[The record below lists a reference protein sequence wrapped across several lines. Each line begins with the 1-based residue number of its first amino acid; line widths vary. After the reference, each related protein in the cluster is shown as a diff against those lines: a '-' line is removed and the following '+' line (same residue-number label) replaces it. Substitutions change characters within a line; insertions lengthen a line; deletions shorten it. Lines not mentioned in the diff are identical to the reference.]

1 MADARQVI
9 GCCPLDCQDT
19 CSWVAHV
26 EDDRVVRVVGAKD
39 HPITRG
45 VLCAK
50 VNDYQARTYAPDR
63 LLHPLRRSGPKGS
76 GQFERI
82 SWDEALDTI
91 AMRFL
96 DIIESDG
103 AEALMP
109 LYYLGSMGVVQRQAL
124 RRLFH
129 GLGASNLHGEVCGAP
144 MSTLWAEGHPVG
156 FDPED
161 MVDSRLI
168 LLWGVNM
175 LSTCHHH
182 WQFVKEARRRHGA
195 RVICIDPRRTRT
207 AEQCDEHIAIR
218 PGSDAVFAAG
228 LAHVMLAE
236 GVADLDYARAAA
248 ADFDGYCA
256 QVEPWTPERTAA
268 VCGIDAET
276 IVRLAREFAAA
287 RPAVIRSGVAPQQTV
302 RGEAFMRSLSAL
314 AILGGHWRHP
324 GGGLFVFDAP
334 DFDEFDAARADLT
347 PGEPRSLDLSALG
360 PALTDTTLAPPVKGL
375 MVWCMN
381 PAVIQVD
388 AGRVRQGLAR
398 NDLFTVVLEHF
409 MTDTARYADIVLPST
424 TQLEHFDVVGAWG
437 HHYISVNNP
446 AIAPLGESKSHGE
459 VMRLLALRLRLT
471 DPAFGESDEA
481 IAAAALPPGVEL
493 SDLKTEGWR
502 KVSPPRPDPAAGEA
516 KLKFCSDELEPVT
529 SDTLRLLTPKSHY
542 FLNSTFANMARQRK
556 AQGHPALEMNPSDAA
571 ERCLVDGQP
580 VMLRNERGEVP
591 AALTVTDAICPGAV
605 ALCGKWWSE
614 PAETAALANLL
625 SPSVWSPGGQPAYN
639 DTFVWVESRS
649 PAATGDTDGAIG
661 ENTAAI
667 LAGA

>member
-1 MADARQVI
+1 MAEVKEVI

-26 EDDRVVRVVGAKD
+26 EDDSVTRVVGAKD

-63 LLHPLRRSGPKGS
+63 LLYPLRRSGPKGS
-76 GQFERI
+76 GEFERI

-91 AMRFL
+91 AERFKA
-96 DIIESDG
+96 IIASDG

-124 RRLFH
+124 QRLFN
-129 GLGASNLHGEVCGAP
+129 GLGGSSLHGEVCGAP
-144 MSTLWAEGHPVG
+144 MSALWEEGHPVG

-168 LLWGVNM
+168 LMWGVNM

-182 WQFVKEARRRHGA
+182 WHFVKEARLRHGA

-218 PGSDAVFAAG
+218 PGSDAVLAAG
-228 LAHVMLAE
+228 MANIMLAE
-236 GVADLDYARAAA
+236 GLADLYAARAAA
-248 ADFDGYCA
+248 ADFDDYRA
-256 QVEPWTPERTAA
+256 QVEPWTPERVAE
-268 VCGIDAET
+268 VCGIKAET

-287 RPAVIRSGVAPQQTV
+287 EPAVIRSGVGPQQTV
-302 RGEAFMRSLSAL
+302 RGEAYMRGLSAL
-314 AILGGHWRHP
+314 AILGGHWRHR
-324 GGGLFVFDAP
+324 GGGLFVFDTP
-334 DFDEFDAARADLT
+334 DFDEFAAARADLT
-347 PGEPRSLDLSALG
+347 LREPRSLDLSALG
-360 PALTDTTLAPPVKGL
+360 PALTDENMAPPVKGL

-388 AGRVRQGLAR
+388 AGRVRRGLAR

-409 MTDTARYADIVLPST
+409 MTDTARYGDIVLPST

-437 HHYISVNNP
+437 HHYISLNNP

-459 VMRLLALRLRLT
+459 VMRLLAPRLGLN
-471 DPAFGESDEA
+471 DPAFAESDEV
-481 IAAAALPPGVEL
+481 IAAAALPAGVTL
-493 SDLKTEGWR
+493 DDLKTEGWR
-502 KVSPPRPDPAAGEA
+502 KASPPRRDPMSGET
-516 KLKFCSDELEPVT
+516 KLTFASGELEPMA
-529 SDTLRLLTPKSHY
+529 SNALRLLTPKSHF

-556 AQGHPALEMNPSDAA
+556 AEGHPALEMHPSDAA
-571 ERCLVDGQP
+571 ERSLVDGQP
-580 VMLRNERGEVP
+580 VVLRNERGEVP
-591 AALTVTDAICPGAV
+591 AALAVTDAIRSGAV
-605 ALCGKWWSE
+605 SLCGKWWSE
-614 PAETAALANLL
+614 PAETGALANLL
-625 SPSVWSPGGQPAYN
+625 SPSTWSPGGQPAYN
-639 DTFVWVESRS
+639 DTFVWVESR
-649 PAATGDTDGAIG
+649 
-661 ENTAAI
+661 N
-667 LAGA
+667 